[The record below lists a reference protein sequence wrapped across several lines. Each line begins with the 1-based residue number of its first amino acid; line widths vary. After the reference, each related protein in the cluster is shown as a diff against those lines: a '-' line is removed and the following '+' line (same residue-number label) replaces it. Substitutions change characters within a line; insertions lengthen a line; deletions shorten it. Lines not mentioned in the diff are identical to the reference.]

1 MRGGG
6 EGREEVG
13 RDARRRRRAWRGRE
27 GWQWRGSGKGKEAGK
42 VEGGLDLDICP
53 AAAEFL

>member
-1 MRGGG
+1 MRGGR
-6 EGREEVG
+6 EGREEAG
-13 RDARRRRRAWRGRE
+13 RDGNGEGAGRE
-27 GWQWRGSGKGKEAGK
+27 KTAGK